1 MIESALRNLRLDRRL
16 LDRRGWIGREEL
28 ERALAEL
35 PDVSD
40 KIAPAEESSAE
51 PAADGRDGDAS
62 HASDGNDASDAAR

>member
-1 MIESALRNLRLDRRL
+1 MIESALRKLRLDRRL
-16 LDRRGWIGREEL
+16 LNRRGWISREEL

-51 PAADGRDGDAS
+51 PAADGRGTDTS
-62 HASDGNDASDAAR
+62 DASDTAH